1 MSQNDT
7 IKETNWDDYL
17 KTYYDKPQ
25 STRTWSGYDVKEIYT
40 PKDRADEN
48 YEENIGDAGD
58 FPYARG
64 IHRNM
69 FRGRYWT
76 RREVVGIGSPADT
89 HQRAAYCFEQGGT
102 GLNTIADITYEMGL
116 DPDHPWAQNEVGLT
130 GVNISSIQDMETLVG
145 NIPLDKVSWSV
156 ITASTVAAA
165 TMAQYVA
172 VAQKKGYDISG
183 LRGSIQNDP
192 IHFRYCGFRPA
203 CPLDLSIK
211 LGSDVMEFC
220 TQNMPKW
227 YYTTVNMYDLR
238 EQGITAPQEIAFGF
252 GIAMCYIDELLRRG
266 LHVDEFAPRFTF
278 YVSGHIDFFEEI
290 AKIRAA
296 RRMWAKLMKEKYG
309 AKDPRSMQFRFAA
322 HTAGCS
328 LIPQQPLNNLVRIS
342 YQALAAVLGGVQ
354 SLHCCS
360 YDEPMCLPTEKGHLQ
375 ALRTQQIIAYETG
388 VTNVA
393 DPLGGS
399 YYVESLTD
407 KLEEEALKIMQQVE
421 DVGGMEEAIRT
432 EWLDRQ
438 FEKEAIKNQKEVD
451 SGDKLIVGANIFTS
465 EQETETPLGVQRI
478 PGESAGQQIADCI
491 KRKETRDFEKVS
503 EAIKRLQED
512 AQKNRNTIPAM
523 IEATKALATTA
534 ELMGTVREVYGYSYD
549 PMNIIESPFKFSLDG
564 KKAVA

>member
-1 MSQNDT
+1 MGQNTTTKEKSDNN
-7 IKETNWDDYL
+7 KETNWEDYL
-17 KTYYDKPQ
+17 NTYYDKPQ
-25 STRTWSGYDVKEIYT
+25 STRTWSGYDVNEIYT

-48 YEENIGDAGD
+48 YKENIADAGD
-58 FPYARG
+58 FPYTRG

-89 HQRAAYCFEQGGT
+89 HQRAAYCFEQGGS

-130 GVNISSIQDMETLVG
+130 GVNIASIQDMQTLVG
-145 NIPLDKVSWSV
+145 EIPLDKVSWSL
-156 ITASTVAAA
+156 ITASPVAAV
-165 TMAQYVA
+165 TMAQYVS
-172 VAQKKGYDISG
+172 VAQQKGYDISK

-192 IHFRYCGFRPA
+192 VHFRYCGFRPA
-203 CPLDLSIK
+203 CPLDLSVK
-211 LGSDVMEFC
+211 VGSDVMEFC

-266 LHVDEFAPRFTF
+266 LHIDEFAPRFTF

-296 RRMWAKLMKEKYG
+296 RRMWAKLIKEKYG
-309 AKDPRSMQFRFAA
+309 AKDPRSMQFRFAV

-407 KLEEEALKIMQQVE
+407 KLEEEALKVMQQVE
-421 DVGGMEEAIRT
+421 DLGGMQEAIRT

-478 PGESAGQQIADCI
+478 PGDSADQQIADCT
-491 KRKETRDFEKVS
+491 RLKETRDFDKVS
-503 EAIKRLQED
+503 DALKHLRED
-512 AQKNRNTIPAM
+512 AQENRNTIPAM
-523 IEATKALATTA
+523 IEATRALATTA

-549 PMNIIESPFKFSLDG
+549 PMNIIESPFIIQR
-564 KKAVA
+564 